1 MIFERQINR
10 RIKKNLFVIYA
21 LFSVSLYLSTI
32 SIGVISYRI
41 SSSGFFYATIAYPDM
56 KQTRTDRER
65 ERDRQEKTREDL
77 SLLFFVLFLYPE
89 SFIHNLFFLALWLSF
104 FLPLVVVNKIL
115 SGSNKNKKR
124 LNITQTVL
132 IRVQRFV

>member
-56 KQTRTDRER
+56 KQTRTDTER